1 MNPEDLK
8 DVLTKLDDFPKPA
21 ANPLVKLLA
30 TGLANYEGEKWA
42 KHRRIINPTFHLE
55 KLKVLQIIIFTS
67 FYASHATYSLLHE
80 CYDNENVHKKRRGC
94 GFQNGVLISPI
105 FYLLL

>member
-55 KLKVLQIIIFTS
+55 KLKVCRHLAVNIHISFFFCVWRSFTIIF
-67 FYASHATYSLLHE
+67 
-80 CYDNENVHKKRRGC
+80 
-94 GFQNGVLISPI
+94 I
-105 FYLLL
+105 